1 MSVGRNA
8 ARRWRS
14 NGGLTPLVLK
24 RKPPLEEWKE
34 LVTRQE
40 RMDDFIHEGRPPNDQ
55 PLQILCE
62 DHVGTYV
69 IPFPCRWRD
78 GIWEHAK
85 TSRRIEAAVVGWR
98 ALNKTQ
104 R

>member
-40 RMDDFIHEGRPPNDQ
+40 RIDDFIHEGSPPNDQ

-62 DHVGTYV
+62 DHVGTYPV
-69 IPFPCRWRD
+69 PVARWHMGTRKNQQT
-78 GIWEHAK
+78 HR
-85 TSRRIEAAVVGWR
+85 SRGGWL
-98 ALNKTQ
+98 AGS
-104 R
+104 

>member
-1 MSVGRNA
+1 MA
-8 ARRWRS
+8 FQW
-14 NGGLTPLVLK
+14 GLTPLELK

-40 RMDDFIHEGRPPNDQ
+40 RIDDFIHEGSPPNDQ

-69 IPFPCRWRD
+69 IPTPCRWRD

-85 TSRRIEAAVVGWR
+85 TRRIEAAVVGWR